1 MKYWYLCVFPL
12 DRWNIDI
19 FGKTLSLL
27 HNITSNHTSVSV
39 SLILTNLTREAK
51 PQSARMSAA
60 RKRRATMKMWK
71 PKMASSTSSIIL
83 FGFSL
88 YSLRASLQFR
98 FTWSQNTKSSHFC
111 LSTSSIILFNFTCLR
126 CLLESTVQPGDHC
139 SLDLCHLLVL
149 LLRPDDHPLNTHL
162 ERHC

>member
-1 MKYWYLCVFPL
+1 MKYWYL
-12 DRWNIDI
+12 WQN
-19 FGKTLSLL
+19 SLL
-27 HNITSNHTSVSV
+27 ASWHNLKPHICLCLSH
-39 SLILTNLTREAK
+39 LDLTREAK

-111 LSTSSIILFNFTCLR
+111 LSTSSIILFGFTCLR

-139 SLDLCHLLVL
+139 SLDLCHLLVI